1 MYRSAVYPLFSA
13 EAATRLCGLELGA
26 FYYRVRKSVEYLDND
41 GVNVKSAIVICGMAD
56 EEYVTQRLKFM
67 REGKAYEY
75 ERTEDTGGFVGV
87 TV

>member
-1 MYRSAVYPLFSA
+1 MEMTEEGQRLAWAQIREKYPDQWVAL
-13 EAATRLCGLELGA
+13 TD
-26 FYYRVRKSVEYLDND
+26 VEYLDND

-56 EEYVTQRLKFM
+56 EEYVAQRLKFM

-75 ERTEDTGGFVGV
+75 ERTEDTRGFVGV